1 MEITFEMIWLIF
13 RGLVTNQR
21 KIWLCKRFLN
31 SKTVIKVR
39 LNVTSVILTLK
50 KLALFL
56 EFLSVT
62 TRWTDQRLIITC
74 ALLKELASFFLIALW
89 MKFFLKEHSYFLVFT
104 RYLWKESYC
113 KITKIGK
120 KYLVK
125 MRVHENENA
134 PSDYFLTPLWIGLEP
149 LVASF

>member
-1 MEITFEMIWLIF
+1 MIWLIF

-21 KIWLCKRFLN
+21 KIWLCKIFLN

-39 LNVTSVILTLK
+39 LNDTSVILMLK

-74 ALLKELASFFLIALW
+74 ALLKELASFFLISLCV
-89 MKFFLKEHSYFLVFT
+89 KFFLKEHSYFLVFT
-104 RYLWKESYC
+104 RYLWRSHSA
-113 KITKIGK
+113 
-120 KYLVK
+120 KYRKLAKHISWKCGCTK
-125 MRVHENENA
+125 MRMLLQKKIWLHCE
-134 PSDYFLTPLWIGLEP
+134 
-149 LVASF
+149 